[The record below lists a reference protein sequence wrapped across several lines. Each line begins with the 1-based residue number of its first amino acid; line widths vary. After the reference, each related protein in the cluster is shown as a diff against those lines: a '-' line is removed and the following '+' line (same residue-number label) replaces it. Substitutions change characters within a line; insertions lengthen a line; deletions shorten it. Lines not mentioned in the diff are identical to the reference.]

1 MLAGTFVLRV
11 STSVTGTMLV
21 FYIADLNKRGLERIG
36 SGELAILD
44 GGFYITEL
52 GGSLLLGIVADRFGR
67 KAVMLLGP
75 VFGAIAVF
83 MTGLT
88 TKLHL
93 LFITR
98 LLEGASTAASVPST
112 LGFIAAETDN
122 DELLRGRAVAVFE
135 LVTLG
140 GLLAVGPALG
150 GLMYH
155 FIGSPAFFVNC
166 GFYIVALGLYA
177 YGVTEMRTTP
187 AEVATPAGVAAT
199 ESAELAP
206 AQPSSSPK
214 PASDWRR
221 FGRVLTDRRVL
232 LFAPTWIAINAVL
245 GLWRS
250 QGPFLLT
257 GGSPFKDPHQLLMK
271 GFDPIQIGLG
281 MAVLAVFFGAGIL
294 FWGNLFG
301 RLRRTTIMLAA
312 LAAFAVGMVVV
323 FVVNHAAG
331 APLPVF
337 IVLVLVLCA
346 ALFIMAGATPA
357 ALGFLAD
364 VSEAFTDERSTIM
377 GLYSVFLGLGQ
388 VIGIAAAGVAASID
402 GIDGLIG
409 ATVILT
415 AIGLA
420 AMLNLRADEHRL
432 GAALDVKRGSLGR
445 SACQDA
451 APPAA
456 TRVAPG
462 TGGLRPPTMD
472 AKEKP

>member
-21 FYIADLNKRGLERIG
+21 FYIAHLNERGLARIG
-36 SGELAILD
+36 SGELAVLD

-52 GGSLLLGIVADRFGR
+52 GGSLALGIVADRFGR

-83 MTGLT
+83 LTGLT
-88 TKLHL
+88 TQLHL
-93 LFITR
+93 LFVTR

-150 GLMYH
+150 GVMFH
-155 FIGSPAFFVNC
+155 FIGPPAFFLNC
-166 GFYIVALGLYA
+166 GFYLVALGLYA
-177 YGVTEMRTTP
+177 YGVTEMR
-187 AEVATPAGVAAT
+187 ATPAAVAAAAA
-199 ESAELAP
+199 AE
-206 AQPSSSPK
+206 

-257 GGSPFKDPHQLLMK
+257 GGSPFKDPHQLLMR
-271 GFDPIQIGLG
+271 GFDPIQIGFG

-301 RLRRTTIMLAA
+301 RLRRTTILLAA
-312 LAAFAVGMVVV
+312 LGAFAVGMGDV
-323 FVVNHAAG
+323 FVANHSAG

-337 IVLVLVLCA
+337 LVLIVVLCV

-364 VSEAFTDERSTIM
+364 VSEAFTEERSTIM

-388 VIGIAAAGVAASID
+388 VIGIAAAGVAASLD

-415 AIGLA
+415 AIGLG

-432 GAALDVKRGSLGR
+432 GTGLDRAPASPGAAAGTTTSHPSP
-445 SACQDA
+445 SAHA
-451 APPAA
+451 GPAGA
-456 TRVAPG
+456 RQ
-462 TGGLRPPTMD
+462 RPPTFD
-472 AKEKP
+472 AKEEP